1 MNRRIMY
8 LRTQS
13 GCPVG
18 CIAINYKRG
27 DKSLT
32 YQVSV
37 LNPNDKFDRAVA
49 RQLATGRLLEKPI
62 SVSVE
67 PNSTIHDVSLS
78 VMDHIAYT
86 TDRSVPS
93 RAIKCAKIWLNK
105 NLPF

>member
-62 SVSVE
+62 TISVE
-67 PNSTIHDVSLS
+67 PDSTIHDISLS

-86 TDRSVPS
+86 TDRSLPS

>member
-8 LRTQS
+8 LRSET

-18 CIAINYKRG
+18 CIAINYKKG
-27 DKSLT
+27 DKTLT

-37 LNPNDKFDRAVA
+37 HHPNDKFSKPIA

-62 SVSVE
+62 TVSVE
-67 PNSTIHDVSLS
+67 PGSTIHDISFS

-86 TDRSVPS
+86 KDRSLPS
-93 RAIKCAKIWLNK
+93 RAIKCAKLWVNK